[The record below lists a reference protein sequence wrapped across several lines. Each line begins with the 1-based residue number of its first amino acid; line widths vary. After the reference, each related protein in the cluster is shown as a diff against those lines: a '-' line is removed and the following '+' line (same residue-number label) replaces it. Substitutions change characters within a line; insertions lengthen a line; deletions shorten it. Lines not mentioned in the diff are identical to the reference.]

1 MTKKLIYQDSDS
13 FAEIST
19 YGQGQFCITQKIF
32 GNRSDECVVLTIEE
46 LEKAL
51 ELAYELQKP
60 EGKKN
65 ETLRTYR

>member
-1 MTKKLIYQDSDS
+1 MAKKLIYQDSDS
-13 FAEIST
+13 FAEISS
-19 YGQGQFCITQKIF
+19 YGDGQFCITQKIF

-51 ELAYELQKP
+51 ELAYEL